1 MKIVNVVAT
10 ARLHKSM
17 DLNVLDGYNP
27 KKFNGAIVKR
37 RKATFLIFSNGKIV
51 VNGVPTLRQVQLACN
66 ELGSELQIKIGKVT
80 AQNIVGSG
88 CIEPLRP
95 ADLYRWLGKKFNP
108 SMEPELF
115 PGICLRIGGA
125 AVRLFRT
132 GKYFITGVKNVHTLR
147 AVNKDFLCIIKK
159 FQNLSNGVKSL
170 LA

>member
-1 MKIVNVVAT
+1 MELSLTK
-10 ARLHKSM
+10 
-17 DLNVLDGYNP
+17 
-27 KKFNGAIVKR
+27 
-37 RKATFLIFSNGKIV
+37 
-51 VNGVPTLRQVQLACN
+51 LACN
-66 ELGSELQIKIGKVT
+66 ELGVEFKNKIAQVT

-88 CIEPLRP
+88 CIESLRP
-95 ADLYRWLGKKFNP
+95 AELYRWLGKKFKP

-115 PGICLRIGGA
+115 PGICLRINGA

-147 AVNKDFLCIIKK
+147 AVNKKFLCMIKK

>member
-51 VNGVPTLRQVQLACN
+51 VNGTPSLRQAQIACN

-147 AVNKDFLCIIKK
+147 AANKEFLRIIEE
-159 FQNLSNGVKSL
+159 FTRTLVM
-170 LA
+170 A